1 MDSFI
6 KQHKTDNVSIVD
18 RLILESCDKSFDDE
32 PILEPIDGKVEPPY
46 KPPPDRPGRNTNQL
60 NYILKVINRNVWNH
74 RFAWPFTKPVD
85 AIKLCIPDYH
95 IIVKHPMD
103 IGTIKKRLENDYYCS
118 VAECINDLRLVFRNC
133 YLYNKPEEDV
143 VLMGKELEKFV
154 FSKIAL
160 MPETEI
166 ELPLKSKS
174 LHKGK
179 GFNESKS
186 PINQIDQSMIAS
198 HALRPVNSTVAQKT
212 SVVGKQSVTPSSA
225 TSMLSNESKVHSIE
239 SLQNT
244 NDISSKIQ
252 TSLPQHSS
260 VDSNLISQQST
271 MNSSTPSAS
280 NNAQFI
286 KSSPSTVMTNINSTS
301 KVPKKGV
308 KRKADTTTSEAPQ
321 PFFSTP
327 YSQSFFNKN
336 TLDKPSK
343 MGTRRESGRPIKK
356 PSKDLP
362 DLDPGK
368 PLSNAK
374 KGKLSEQMK
383 HCETIIKELLSKK
396 HESYAWP
403 FHAPVD
409 VEKLNLHDYH
419 EIIKQPM
426 DLGTVKQKLDSRQYR
441 KPDDFAADVRLI
453 FTNCY
458 KYNGPE
464 HEVVSMARK
473 LQDVFE
479 MKYAKM
485 PDHDDVSEH
494 SSSEAVDTASSDSES
509 EISDDAESEISL
521 KSIRE
526 QLLKLM
532 EQVETL
538 TKKIEKSQ
546 KRKRKSRTK
555 SERKTKVKTEKDSSE
570 IKQMPINQVSASTA
584 QHRFDSP
591 LNMDDF
597 AISVGSTNANSI
609 KKPKTTS
616 KTNRKS
622 TKPQAPPV
630 ANRADSEEEDNARP
644 MSYDEKRQL
653 SDKLGKVVQIIQ
665 HREPTLRDS
674 NPDEI
679 EIDFETLKPSTLRE
693 LESYVASC
701 LKKKTVNAKDKR
713 VAKVKDDTDKKKNVV
728 DKNVSDAAGSIS
740 ANKKNKKEEENGV
753 RLSESSSSDSD
764 SSSDSS
770 SSSSSSSDSSDSES
784 G

>member
-1 MDSFI
+1 
-6 KQHKTDNVSIVD
+6 
-18 RLILESCDKSFDDE
+18 
-32 PILEPIDGKVEPPY
+32 
-46 KPPPDRPGRNTNQL
+46 
-60 NYILKVINRNVWNH
+60 
-74 RFAWPFTKPVD
+74 
-85 AIKLCIPDYH
+85 
-95 IIVKHPMD
+95 
-103 IGTIKKRLENDYYCS
+103 
-118 VAECINDLRLVFRNC
+118 
-133 YLYNKPEEDV
+133 
-143 VLMGKELEKFV
+143 
-154 FSKIAL
+154 
-160 MPETEI
+160 
-166 ELPLKSKS
+166 
-174 LHKGK
+174 
-179 GFNESKS
+179 
-186 PINQIDQSMIAS
+186 MIAS

-473 LQDVFE
+473 LQVLIGFE
-479 MKYAKM
+479 VNFFHKILLWAKNF
-485 PDHDDVSEH
+485 S
-494 SSSEAVDTASSDSES
+494 
-509 EISDDAESEISL
+509 
-521 KSIRE
+521 
-526 QLLKLM
+526 
-532 EQVETL
+532 
-538 TKKIEKSQ
+538 KIFFNELIFNH
-546 KRKRKSRTK
+546 KRK
-555 SERKTKVKTEKDSSE
+555 
-570 IKQMPINQVSASTA
+570 INQSKLITA
-584 QHRFDSP
+584 YLRFV
-591 LNMDDF
+591 LNK
-597 AISVGSTNANSI
+597 ISV
-609 KKPKTTS
+609 
-616 KTNRKS
+616 
-622 TKPQAPPV
+622 
-630 ANRADSEEEDNARP
+630 
-644 MSYDEKRQL
+644 
-653 SDKLGKVVQIIQ
+653 
-665 HREPTLRDS
+665 
-674 NPDEI
+674 
-679 EIDFETLKPSTLRE
+679 
-693 LESYVASC
+693 SC
-701 LKKKTVNAKDKR
+701 F
-713 VAKVKDDTDKKKNVV
+713 
-728 DKNVSDAAGSIS
+728 
-740 ANKKNKKEEENGV
+740 
-753 RLSESSSSDSD
+753 
-764 SSSDSS
+764 
-770 SSSSSSSDSSDSES
+770 
-784 G
+784 